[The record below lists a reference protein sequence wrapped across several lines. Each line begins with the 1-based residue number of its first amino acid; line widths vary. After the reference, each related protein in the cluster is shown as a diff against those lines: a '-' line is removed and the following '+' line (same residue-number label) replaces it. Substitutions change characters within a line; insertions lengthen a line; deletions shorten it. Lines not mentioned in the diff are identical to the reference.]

1 MGGGRIGVCG
11 AEWAGQVLLVGHGVI
26 VVEEP
31 VNVLLCS
38 RLDTEKWI

>member
-11 AEWAGQVLLVGHGVI
+11 AEGAWEVLLVGHGVI
-26 VVEEP
+26 AVEEP
-31 VNVLLCS
+31 VDVLLCS